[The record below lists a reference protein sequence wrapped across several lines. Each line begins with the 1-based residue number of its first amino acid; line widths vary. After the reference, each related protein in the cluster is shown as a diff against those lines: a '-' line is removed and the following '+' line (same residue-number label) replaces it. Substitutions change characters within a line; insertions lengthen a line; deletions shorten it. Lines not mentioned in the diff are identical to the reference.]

1 MMTDFRTVSTTV
13 STRSSK
19 LKGLN
24 YIVLYSYNE
33 SLVDSIGPIGTHLKS
48 LNYCK
53 HFT

>member
-19 LKGLN
+19 SKGLI
-24 YIVLYSYNE
+24 YIVLCSYNE
-33 SLVDSIGPIGTHLKS
+33 SLVVSIVPIGTRLKS